1 MKFQVIAAAVML
13 AGGSVA
19 LAQQEQQEQQQ
30 QQQQEATTTA
40 VPMAQVEDEQPAEDD
55 PGEEVVCRTERVT
68 GSLTR
73 RRRTCMTR
81 NEWAGVEAATRDG
94 LNRMGSNAS
103 GGRECR
109 QDQFGGC

>member
-1 MKFQVIAAAVML
+1 MKFQVIAAAVLL

-30 QQQQEATTTA
+30 SQEATTAA
-40 VPMAQVEDEQPAEDD
+40 VPMAQLEGEQPAEDD
-55 PGEEVVCRTERVT
+55 PSQEVICRTERVT

-81 NEWAGVEAATRDG
+81 AEWAGVEAATRDG
-94 LNRMGSNAS
+94 MNRMGSNAS
-103 GGRECR
+103 GGVECR